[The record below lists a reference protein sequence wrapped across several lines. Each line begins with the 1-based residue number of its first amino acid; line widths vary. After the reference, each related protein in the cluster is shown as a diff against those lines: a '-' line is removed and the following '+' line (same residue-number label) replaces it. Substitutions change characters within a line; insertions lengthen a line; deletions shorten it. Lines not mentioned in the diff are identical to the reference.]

1 MNQDK
6 ILQSLREYMTY
17 KNVPID
23 TQQHILTTANY
34 IYKQSYDDIHEC
46 ISEIL
51 LDEKVTFSDI
61 PQIIR
66 LLSSSV
72 LLVTSIKNV
81 KLDYKLLLRYFIFYI
96 ILNHAGRELIYMPSE
111 DLYAFYDSIFDL
123 LISKIVKTNCICQ

>member
-1 MNQDK
+1 
-6 ILQSLREYMTY
+6 MTF

-23 TQQHILTTANY
+23 TQQHILTTVNY

-96 ILNHAGRELIYMPSE
+96 I
-111 DLYAFYDSIFDL
+111 
-123 LISKIVKTNCICQ
+123 